1 MFELEHEFDLID
13 LDDKA
18 NDFSQMISKV
28 GGLLKV
34 G

>member
-1 MFELEHEFDLID
+1 MFELENEFDLID
-13 LDDKA
+13 LDDKE
-18 NDFSQMISKV
+18 NRFSQMILNV